1 NTGKKSAEENA
12 PENPYKSII
21 RWFDAG
27 NQLDLLLDMK
37 DSARIENLYKVDGL
51 YALVKKYFPQ
61 ANERENA
68 LLMEFVLHG
77 L

>member
-1 NTGKKSAEENA
+1 KKRNTGKKSAEENA

-51 YALVKKYFPQ
+51 YALVKNIFL
-61 ANERENA
+61 R
-68 LLMEFVLHG
+68 LMSAKMLC
-77 L
+77 